1 MSYIYYLGKLFVIYI
16 VLLTLVAQSR
26 AVPRPKLF
34 PATTTNDIRSSL
46 YLVEASNMVVTTPD
60 GWWVVYGPDL
70 VWFFIRFFSLVC
82 EKVPRDMT
90 SLKVKNKLKIL
101 LMILLFCKPQIS
113 VGYSGRY
120 FANFEFCEMRNQ
132 ISDLLRNLRNCEIAI
147 FEKSSCL
154 NRLFLCVIACSP
166 HLANRLAIFGGLQS
180 TRADFLVAHCSKI
193 ELSVEKLVKI
203 GNHWPKIGQK

>member
-1 MSYIYYLGKLFVIYI
+1 MISEQ
-16 VLLTLVAQSR
+16 LTLVAQSR

-113 VGYSGRY
+113 VGSNPNFPKFEHTELWEVELRTYRTLDLCPNTNYRTNPNNFWRY
-120 FANFEFCEMRNQ
+120 LYFR
-132 ISDLLRNLRNCEIAI
+132 
-147 FEKSSCL
+147 
-154 NRLFLCVIACSP
+154 
-166 HLANRLAIFGGLQS
+166 
-180 TRADFLVAHCSKI
+180 I
-193 ELSVEKLVKI
+193 ELV
-203 GNHWPKIGQK
+203 QKM

>member
-1 MSYIYYLGKLFVIYI
+1 MITVAVILQI
-16 VLLTLVAQSR
+16 LNFA
-26 AVPRPKLF
+26 K
-34 PATTTNDIRSSL
+34 
-46 YLVEASNMVVTTPD
+46 
-60 GWWVVYGPDL
+60 
-70 VWFFIRFFSLVC
+70 C
-82 EKVPRDMT
+82 EIKY
-90 SLKVKNKLKIL
+90 
-101 LMILLFCKPQIS
+101 QI
-113 VGYSGRY
+113 
-120 FANFEFCEMRNQ
+120 FCE
-132 ISDLLRNLRNCEIAI
+132 ICEIAI